1 MTPPRAP
8 RHVRRT
14 VSAAEREHV
23 AGRLAGVLADEDV
36 VVFAYLFGSF
46 ADGRPFEDVDVAV
59 FLDPARARGLDTL
72 TVRLDLTGR
81 LEAAA
86 GVPVD
91 LILLHEADLGLRGT
105 ALRGRLLMSRDEAQ
119 RIAYLEETS
128 LALMDMA
135 ALRRQALRDL
145 LGG

>member
-1 MTPPRAP
+1 M
-8 RHVRRT
+8 
-14 VSAAEREHV
+14 
-23 AGRLAGVLADEDV
+23 
-36 VVFAYLFGSF
+36 
-46 ADGRPFEDVDVAV
+46 
-59 FLDPARARGLDTL
+59 
-72 TVRLDLTGR
+72 
-81 LEAAA
+81 
-86 GVPVD
+86 D

-135 ALRRQALRDL
+135 ALRRQALRDV